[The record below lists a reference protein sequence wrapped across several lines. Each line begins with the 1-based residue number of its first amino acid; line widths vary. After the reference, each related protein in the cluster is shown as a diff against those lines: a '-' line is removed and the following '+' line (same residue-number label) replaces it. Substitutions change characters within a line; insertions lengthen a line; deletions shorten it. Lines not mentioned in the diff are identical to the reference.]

1 MTLPLNWREEVCER
15 FPELRQRFDDYE
27 CDTPYLVWFQL
38 RDAFTHAYDQSPRDD
53 ALIRRV
59 YDYAFWCTETASR
72 GETAEDDLLTCV
84 AVSFLEHIPQHPLAR
99 ADMPRWFSYEDF
111 MGSEQ
116 IFRYH
121 LSDQAF
127 ADLKQ
132 YFHEHKDMY
141 TQHRTRNET
150 A

>member
-1 MTLPLNWREEVCER
+1 MSLPLHWREEVCDR
-15 FPELRQRFDDYE
+15 FPELRQRFDDHE

-38 RDAFTHAYDQSPRDD
+38 RDAFTRAYDQSPRND
-53 ALIRRV
+53 ALIRRI
-59 YDYAFWCTETASR
+59 YDYAFWCAETAPR

-84 AVSFLEHIPQHPLAR
+84 SVSFLEHIPQHPLAR

-111 MGSEQ
+111 MGSEK

-121 LSDQAF
+121 LNEQEF

-132 YFHEHKDMY
+132 YVHEHKDMY
-141 TQHRTRNET
+141 APRKRCQT
-150 A
+150 AN